1 MFPQLS
7 EVRVMRRRLGLT
19 QSQLARAAGF
29 SQSFIAKV
37 EYGELDP
44 GYSKAVKLF
53 GTLEEYGR
61 QKELNAGQ
69 VMSKRIVSVHPGSAL
84 REAVRKFREHDIS
97 QMPVLEAGH
106 AVGVVS
112 ENDVLA
118 AMVEGRNA
126 ATVREVMEEAPPTVS
141 PETSIKAVSS
151 LLRYCPLVAVTERGK
166 IVGVISRADL
176 LEPLYGK

>member
-1 MFPQLS
+1 M
-7 EVRVMRRRLGLT
+7 T
-19 QSQLARAAGF
+19 QAQLARAAGF
-29 SQSFIAKV
+29 SQSFVAKV

-53 GTLEEYGR
+53 EVLEEHGR
-61 QKELNAGQ
+61 QKELNARQ
-69 VMSKRIVSVHPGSAL
+69 VMSKRIVSVGPASSL

-97 QMPVLEAGH
+97 QMPVFDGVH

-118 AMVEGRNA
+118 AMVEGRQA
-126 ATVREVMEEAPPTVS
+126 AAVKEVMEDAPPTVS
-141 PETSIKAVSS
+141 PEASIKAISS
-151 LLRYCPLVAVTERGK
+151 LLRFCPLVIVTERGK
-166 IVGVISRADL
+166 TLGVVSRADL